1 MVKLTKSPS
10 ETKKLAE
17 ALAKGILKQET
28 KSKKAIV
35 IGLTGELGSG
45 KTTFLH
51 GFAKG
56 LGIKQ
61 KILSPTFIIMRKF
74 EIRNSKSETNSKFQI
89 PKFKTFYHIDC
100 YRIEKPKEI
109 LDLGFK
115 EIISNPRN
123 IVAVEWADRIRK
135 ILPKDTRRLRFEFL
149 DKNKRE
155 IKFNYIPLR
164 ISKKTEFH

>member
-45 KTTFLH
+45 KTTFLQ

-89 PKFKTFYHIDC
+89 PKFKSQWSMVNGFTILIA
-100 YRIEKPKEI
+100 IESQSQK
-109 LDLGFK
+109 
-115 EIISNPRN
+115 
-123 IVAVEWADRIRK
+123 
-135 ILPKDTRRLRFEFL
+135 RF
-149 DKNKRE
+149 
-155 IKFNYIPLR
+155 
-164 ISKKTEFH
+164 